1 MKKLVKIS
9 LIILAF
15 LLISVATMMFIF
27 MNGMEDAKAIQIN
40 SVDLSI
46 VEDGDY
52 VGSFDLTRW
61 SNEIKV
67 TVKDHKIIALE
78 VVEDVMFKMDEITT
92 ELFDR
97 VIQNQSLDV
106 DIETGATVTS
116 HAYLKAIENVLG
128 GK

>member
-9 LIILAF
+9 LIILAI
-15 LLISVATMMFIF
+15 LLISVSAMMFIF
-27 MNGMEDAKAIQIN
+27 MNGMDDAKAIQIN
-40 SVDLSI
+40 SVDLSNL
-46 VEDGDY
+46 EDGEY
-52 VGSFDLTRW
+52 QGSFELTRW

-78 VVEDVMFKMDEITT
+78 VVDDVMIKMDDMTKA
-92 ELFDR
+92 LFDR
-97 VIQNQSLDV
+97 VIQNQNLDV

-116 HAYLKAIENVLG
+116 HAYLKAIENALE

>member
-1 MKKLVKIS
+1 MKKLGKIS
-9 LIILAF
+9 LIVLAIL
-15 LLISVATMMFIF
+15 LLSSATMMFIF

-116 HAYLKAIENVLG
+116 HAYLKAIENALG